1 MTSFQSYFESKVI
14 CRVMYLG
21 AYGIGQKN
29 LKVITTAR
37 ENVISWFVIPV
48 FYCTS
53 YYMSTTKYVILE
65 KEGRERGERE
75 ESEKD
80 REREIIREW
89 ESERHRQRER
99 ETERDTQRER
109 ERERERQP
117 RATERDIEWSRDSR
131 ERQRQR
137 KRMSEWL
144 REWVRKTSHFGKTVW
159 NSKTACRTV
168 PSRLASQAY
177 S

>member
-1 MTSFQSYFESKVI
+1 
-14 CRVMYLG
+14 MYLG

-65 KEGRERGERE
+65 KEGERGERE

-80 REREIIREW
+80 RGSKRQREREIIRE
-89 ESERHRQRER
+89 
-99 ETERDTQRER
+99 
-109 ERERERQP
+109 
-117 RATERDIEWSRDSR
+117 
-131 ERQRQR
+131 
-137 KRMSEWL
+137 
-144 REWVRKTSHFGKTVW
+144 
-159 NSKTACRTV
+159 
-168 PSRLASQAY
+168 
-177 S
+177 